1 MYEVRF
7 HGRGGQGAVMASAML
22 AAALVAE
29 GKYAVSIPAFGFE
42 RRGAPVVSFLRCSD
56 KIIRQLT
63 NIYNPDCIICV
74 DPTLTRS
81 VNIFAGIKPGGTL
94 VQATHKSLEDTVV
107 ADTVGTVG
115 LCNAVEIAL
124 EIFKRPITNTLMLG
138 AFARTTGV
146 VSLAALKTALEES
159 EFRDAASRRICW
171 RWNAATTRRS
181 SIPLGRRWQHPPRG
195 FLPPFLRKGSGHEH
209 EHERSAQ
216 KLSALQSEKQQR
228 TGRPLSGRHGGQP
241 DAARRLAQHASG
253 GRPRQVRQVRGL
265 LALLPGT
272 VR

>member
-74 DPTLTRS
+74 DPTLTRT
-81 VNIFAGIKPGGTL
+81 VNIYAGINPGGTL

-159 EFRDAASRRICW
+159 EFRDA
-171 RWNAATTRRS
+171 
-181 SIPLGRRWQHPPRG
+181 G
-195 FLPPFLRKGSGHEH
+195 
-209 EHERSAQ
+209 
-216 KLSALQSEKQQR
+216 
-228 TGRPLSGRHGGQP
+228 
-241 DAARRLAQHASG
+241 LAQN
-253 GRPRQVRQVRGL
+253 L
-265 LALLPGT
+265 LALERGYNET
-272 VR
+272 VVHTIGQKVAASPKGISSPIPAEGVRA

>member
-22 AAALVAE
+22 ASALVAE

-81 VNIFAGIKPGGTL
+81 VNIFAGLKVGGTL
-94 VQATHKSLEDTVV
+94 VQATHKSLEETVV

-159 EFRDAASRRICW
+159 EFRDA
-171 RWNAATTRRS
+171 
-181 SIPLGRRWQHPPRG
+181 G
-195 FLPPFLRKGSGHEH
+195 
-209 EHERSAQ
+209 
-216 KLSALQSEKQQR
+216 
-228 TGRPLSGRHGGQP
+228 
-241 DAARRLAQHASG
+241 LAQN
-253 GRPRQVRQVRGL
+253 L
-265 LALLPGT
+265 LALERGYNET
-272 VR
+272 VVHTITQKVAASPKGLCISSGQISSPIPAEGVRA